1 LSDKPN
7 SLVILCGP
15 TGVGK
20 SRAAIAL
27 AGRVDGE
34 IVNADSMQVY
44 RGFDIGT
51 DKVPAGDRRGIPHH
65 LLDIAEATTQ
75 FTAADFVREALA
87 AARGII
93 ERNRIP
99 IVVGGTGLY
108 LKALLDGLFPGP
120 GRLPG
125 LRNRL
130 EAEAASGGVES
141 LWQRLKAVDPEYA
154 EKVGPRD
161 RIRIIRALEVFE
173 STRIPFSR
181 HFPAT
186 ESPVKGFLL
195 IRVGL
200 QLDRARLV
208 RRIAE
213 RVDGMFAN
221 GIVEEVRSLIA
232 RGIPEDA
239 PPFRALGYKHVLA
252 YIQGALTLSGAV
264 ELTKTETRQYAKRQ
278 MTWFRKMKEI
288 AWFPAD
294 DFEALAIH
302 VETQLS

>member
-1 LSDKPN
+1 MSDKPN
-7 SLVILCGP
+7 PLVILCGP
-15 TGVGK
+15 TGIGK

-27 AGRVDGE
+27 AGRVGGE

-65 LLDIAEATTQ
+65 LLDISEATIQ
-75 FTAADFVREALA
+75 FTAADFVREALG

-108 LKALLDGLFPGP
+108 LKALLEGLFPGP

-125 LRNRL
+125 LRSRL

-186 ESPVKGFLL
+186 ESPVKDFFV

-200 QLDRARLV
+200 QLDRSRLV
-208 RRIAE
+208 RRIEE
-213 RVDGMFAN
+213 RVDKMFAN

-232 RGIPEDA
+232 RGIPKDA

-252 YIQGALTLSGAV
+252 YIQGALTLAEAV
-264 ELTKTETRQYAKRQ
+264 EITKTDTRQYAKRQ

-294 DFEALAIH
+294 DIEALAIH
-302 VETQLS
+302 VETQLR